1 MHMRLLLALAPLP
14 LLLLAQAQ
22 AACSFSP
29 GPGND
34 SYVCDSGS
42 AASLLDTGGNNSLL
56 LPAGGS
62 GTISGNVTF
71 GAGQDALNMASGL
84 IGGDVNQGAG
94 TDTFNMSGGII
105 GGDLDQGDGLDRFQM
120 TGGWI
125 KGNFDSG
132 DFAQMDGGRIG
143 NVNMRLDENTFILR
157 AGSIDRNIVTGFD
170 KDYVEVF
177 GGSVG
182 GNISVSGGDDQ
193 VLIHG
198 GQVAGS
204 VLMSTGNDRFSWT
217 GGRIGTR
224 VDMGPGNDTAQLQ
237 GLASD
242 ALVIPLD
249 GGSGSDTLTLLASQ
263 AKGGARYLNWE
274 RIELAGGS
282 RFELDDT
289 LLLGDAGSATG
300 TLQIAAGSTL
310 ASRQGTVSAFA
321 SAQRVGLNNAGT
333 IDLSAGNDGAGRLLV
348 IGDYNGDNGVLRLN
362 SVLGQDD
369 AASDRLVIS
378 QGDISGSTGLLVS
391 NLGGTGA
398 ATQGNGIQVVEARDG
413 ASGNANAFIQTQ
425 ILSAGAYDYRLFK
438 GGITAGS
445 ENNWYLRSTLVA
457 PPAPAPGVEPSSTPP
472 VAAPAPGQA
481 ELPAPVAGRVIPLY
495 RPEVAV
501 YAAAPRGAAIIVRQA
516 LGTFHQRQGDQQW
529 LDAAATLPA
538 SWGQAYGSALRQ
550 QWSGTVSPT
559 LDADLYGF
567 KVGQDL
573 YARATDDGHRQH
585 AGLYLGHGR
594 LDGDVRGFALGRE
607 GRPVGNLEL
616 EGNSLGA
623 YWTWVGPAQGY
634 VDAVLQYTHL
644 DGRAR
649 SDRGDRLDLDGHAW
663 AASLEGGYPLAL
675 TAQWTLEPQAQLIAQ
690 RVSLDS
696 ASDRASRVSHDAQVE
711 WLGRLGLRLEGMFP
725 ATDRVLLQPFAQVNL
740 WHADGGADTLT
751 FNGVD
756 RIDTDYRYTALQ
768 LEGGLA
774 ARLGSA
780 LSLHAGLQ
788 YSTNLDSR
796 QQQASGVNLSLRW
809 QF

>member
-14 LLLLAQAQ
+14 LLLLAQAH

-34 SYVCDSGS
+34 SHVCDSGS

-71 GAGQDALNMASGL
+71 GAGQDAIDIASGS

-94 TDTFNMSGGII
+94 IDTFTMSGGII
-105 GGDLDQGDGLDRFQM
+105 EGDLNQGDGLDRFQM

-125 KGNFDSG
+125 KGNYDSG

-143 NVNMRLDENTFILR
+143 SVNMRLDENTFILR

-170 KDYVEVF
+170 KDFVEVF
-177 GGSVG
+177 SGSVG

-217 GGRIGTR
+217 GGRIGTQ
-224 VDMGPGNDTAQLQ
+224 VDMGPGNDTAQLE

-249 GGSGSDTLTLLASQ
+249 AGSGSDALTFIASQ
-263 AKGGARYLNWE
+263 PRGGAPYLNWE

-289 LLLGDAGSATG
+289 LRLGDADTITG

-310 ASRQGTVSAFA
+310 ASRQGTVAAFA
-321 SAQRVGLNNAGT
+321 NGQRVGLNNAGT

-362 SVLGQDD
+362 SVLGQDG

-378 QGDISGSTGLLVS
+378 QGGISGSTALSVS

-413 ASGNANAFIQTQ
+413 ATGNANAFIQTQ
-425 ILSAGAYDYRLFK
+425 TLSAGAYDYRLFK

-457 PPAPAPGVEPSSTPP
+457 PPAPAPGVDPPSTPP

-481 ELPAPVAGRVIPLY
+481 ALPAPVAGRVIPLY

-501 YAAAPRGAAIIVRQA
+501 YAAAPRSAAIVVRQA
-516 LGTFHQRQGDQQW
+516 LGTFQQRQGDQQW
-529 LDAAATLPA
+529 LDAAATPPA
-538 SWGQAYGSALRQ
+538 TWGQAYGSTLRQ
-550 QWSGTVSPT
+550 QWSGTVTPT
-559 LDADLYGF
+559 LDGNLYGF

-573 YARATDDGHRQH
+573 YVRATDDGHRQH
-585 AGLYLGHGR
+585 AGLYLSHGR

-607 GRPVGNLEL
+607 DSPVGNLEL
-616 EGNSLGA
+616 KGDSLGA

-663 AASLEGGYPLAL
+663 AASVEGGYPLAL
-675 TAQWTLEPQAQLIAQ
+675 TAQWSLEPQAQLIAQ

-696 ASDRASRVSHDAQVE
+696 ASDRASRVAHDAQVE

-774 ARLGSA
+774 ARLGPA

-796 QQQASGVNLSLRW
+796 QQQASGVNLGLRW